1 MHLTQV
7 CLWEK
12 VLNYEKRF
20 FGLGHVCKLNG
31 LEDFCRVNFT
41 EVVLGDCKRLGGVTV
56 LHRPVREGDREM

>member
-41 EVVLGDCKRLGGVTV
+41 EVVLGDCKRLD
-56 LHRPVREGDREM
+56 LYFLDLAQCFFSL